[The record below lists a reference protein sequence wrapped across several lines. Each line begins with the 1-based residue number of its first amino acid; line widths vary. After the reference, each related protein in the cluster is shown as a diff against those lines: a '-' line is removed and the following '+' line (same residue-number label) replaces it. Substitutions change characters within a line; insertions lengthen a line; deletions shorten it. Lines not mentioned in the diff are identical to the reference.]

1 MKITDISAQKHK
13 NRLNIYVDGGF
24 YAGIS
29 EEAAGDLGLYIGKEI
44 DERDLSKVQEL
55 DDYYKA
61 LSRALNYLS
70 IRKHSK
76 YEIRTKLMKYY
87 SLEVTQKAINRLL
100 TLKYLDDLDF
110 AETYIRYRKA
120 AYGNRK
126 IQSELIKKG
135 INKDII
141 TIAFQSFNNCEC
153 EEVIIGLINKK
164 DRPELDINKRR
175 EKVMRY
181 LIYKG
186 FDYSEFKHLV
196 FENIKE

>member
-1 MKITDISAQKHK
+1 MKITDISIQKHK

-87 SLEVTQKAINRLL
+87 SIEVIRRVIDRLL
-100 TLKYLDDLDF
+100 VLKYLDDLDF
-110 AETYIRYRKA
+110 AETYISYRQA
-120 AYGNRK
+120 SYGKRK
-126 IQSELIKKG
+126 IRSELIKKG
-135 INKDII
+135 VNNDVISAALNSFDTNECNDVIIKFIKNKDKP
-141 TIAFQSFNNCEC
+141 S
-153 EEVIIGLINKK
+153 
-164 DRPELDINKRR
+164 LDVNIRR

-181 LIYKG
+181 LISKG
-186 FDYSEFKHLV
+186 FEYAEIKHPVSEY
-196 FENIKE
+196 IKE

>member
-1 MKITDISAQKHK
+1 MKITDISIQKHK

-44 DERDLSKVQEL
+44 DERDLSKVHEL

-87 SLEVTQKAINRLL
+87 SIEVIRRVIDRLL
-100 TLKYLDDLDF
+100 VLKYLDDLDF
-110 AETYIRYRKA
+110 AETYISYRQA
-120 AYGNRK
+120 SYGKRK

-135 INKDII
+135 VNNDVISAALN
-141 TIAFQSFNNCEC
+141 SFDATEC
-153 EEVIIGLINKK
+153 NDVIIKYIKKK
-164 DRPELDINKRR
+164 DKPSLDVNKRR

-181 LIYKG
+181 LISKG
-186 FDYSEFKHLV
+186 FEYAEIKHPVSEY
-196 FENIKE
+196 IKE